1 MNVNEKKARVISE
14 PMDLELMKAC
24 HFRRKGMSPMACGI
38 KRLLD
43 VAGSLAG
50 MILTS
55 PLFLIICLFIKRED
69 GGPVI
74 FRQERIGYGGKP
86 FTLYKFRSMS
96 VTSEADGIPALC
108 QKNDKRLTRTGR
120 FLREHHLDELPQF
133 WNVFK
138 GEMSFVG
145 PRPERKFFA
154 ERIKSINPDYEL
166 LYQLRPGLFSP
177 ATLYNGYTDTME
189 KMLERLRMDL
199 EYLRNRSLWLDFK
212 IIFLTVSSIISG
224 KKI

>member
-14 PMDLELMKAC
+14 PMDFELMKAC

-86 FTLYKFRSMS
+86 FTLYKFRTMS

-108 QKNDKRLTRTGR
+108 QKNDQAADTDRA
-120 FLREHHLDELPQF
+120 F
-133 WNVFK
+133 
-138 GEMSFVG
+138 
-145 PRPERKFFA
+145 
-154 ERIKSINPDYEL
+154 
-166 LYQLRPGLFSP
+166 P
-177 ATLYNGYTDTME
+177 A
-189 KMLERLRMDL
+189 
-199 EYLRNRSLWLDFK
+199 
-212 IIFLTVSSIISG
+212 
-224 KKI
+224 

>member
-145 PRPERKFFA
+145 ITVTPTRWTRCWNA
-154 ERIKSINPDYEL
+154 SVWIWSIYATAPY
-166 LYQLRPGLFSP
+166 GWISKLFS
-177 ATLYNGYTDTME
+177 
-189 KMLERLRMDL
+189 
-199 EYLRNRSLWLDFK
+199 
-212 IIFLTVSSIISG
+212 
-224 KKI
+224 

>member
-1 MNVNEKKARVISE
+1 MNVNEKKVRVISE

-145 PRPERKFFA
+145 PRPENASSSQNESSLSTPIMNCCTNCVRDCFPPPPCITVTPTRWKRCWNA
-154 ERIKSINPDYEL
+154 SVWIWSIYATAPY
-166 LYQLRPGLFSP
+166 GWISKLFS
-177 ATLYNGYTDTME
+177 
-189 KMLERLRMDL
+189 
-199 EYLRNRSLWLDFK
+199 
-212 IIFLTVSSIISG
+212 
-224 KKI
+224 